1 MKGLDAW
8 SLVRGSEAIPLPGA
22 LGKSVE
28 EKNPDRAAYAEVL
41 EGLLSV
47 SRGE

>member
-1 MKGLDAW
+1 MKGIDAW
-8 SLVRGSEAIPLPGA
+8 ALVRGSEAIPLPGA

-28 EKNPDRAAYAEVL
+28 EKKPDRAAYAEVL
-41 EGLLSV
+41 EGLLAV

>member
-1 MKGLDAW
+1 MKGIYAW
-8 SLVRGSEAIPLPGA
+8 SLAHGSEAIPLPGS

-28 EKNPDRAAYAEVL
+28 ERNPDRAAYAEVL
-41 EGLLSV
+41 EGLLAV